1 MFTPFYNRTIRKMVV
16 AFGTL
21 FNNITMIRYKNDQ
34 DEEYERIK
42 VPIIYGPK
50 EKFIERITSDP
61 DLTRS
66 IANHLP
72 KMSFELV
79 GISYDASRKQV
90 TTLKSF
96 GSNSSAAN
104 SLKTQSVGVP
114 YDFTF
119 TLSLYVRNIEDG
131 TQIVEQILP
140 YFTPDYILSINLVD
154 GIPETTKNIP
164 FILDSVDSNIDYE
177 GDFSTTRMIIWTL
190 NFTAKGYFFGP
201 LSDSKIIMRRNDGSG
216 IGGANVRFYNESSD
230 TSLQKV
236 YVNSLTGS
244 GTFKDGESIR
254 ITGKQTVGTVYSWS
268 ANTNIIANTS
278 TLIAK
283 DLTDPLNIGDEVNGD
298 ETNARYIVSTL
309 GDTYYALAR
318 TETYQNP
325 LSANGVGDFG
335 FTTNIFE
342 FPNA

>member
-21 FNNITMIRYKNDQ
+21 FNNITMIRYNNDH
-34 DEEYERIK
+34 DVEYERIK
-42 VPIIYGPK
+42 VPILYGPK
-50 EKFIERITSDP
+50 EKFVERITSDP

-72 KMSFELV
+72 RMSFELV
-79 GISYDASRKQV
+79 GLSYDSSRKQV
-90 TTLKSF
+90 STLKSF
-96 GSNSSAAN
+96 GPSSTAN
-104 SLKTQSVGVP
+104 SLTTQNIGVP

-164 FILDSVDSNIDYE
+164 FILDSIDSDIDYE

-201 LSDSKIIMRRNDGSG
+201 LSNSKIIMRRNDGSN
-216 IGGANVRFYNESSD
+216 IGGANVRFFIENGD
-230 TSLQKV
+230 KSLQKV
-236 YVNSLTGS
+236 FVSNGF
-244 GTFKDGESIR
+244 GTFKDGETIR
-254 ITGKQTVGTVYSWS
+254 ISNKSTIGTVYSWS
-268 ANTNIIANTS
+268 SNTS

-283 DLTDPLNIGDEVNGD
+283 DLTDLLNIGDEINGD
-298 ETNARYIVSTL
+298 ESNARYIISGL
-309 GDTYYALAR
+309 GDTYYTLAK
-318 TETYQNP
+318 TITIQNP

-335 FTTNIFE
+335 FSSTIFE
-342 FPNA
+342 FPDA